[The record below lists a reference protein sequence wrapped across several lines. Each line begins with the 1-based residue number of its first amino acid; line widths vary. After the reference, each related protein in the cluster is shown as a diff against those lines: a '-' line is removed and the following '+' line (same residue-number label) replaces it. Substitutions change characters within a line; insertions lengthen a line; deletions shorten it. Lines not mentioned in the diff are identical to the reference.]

1 VCCTEQKA
9 YLSGQSQ
16 DQNDTRNGSD
26 KSGPFPKASNQPWLE
41 NNLEFPAMFDK
52 LRISLLRSASLLLLA
67 VSSSAAPVPF
77 KRAIELAIRNSTSMT
92 AADADVTRTIW
103 AYQETRDQYVP
114 QVYFG
119 SGLAYS
125 FGFPLGEPS
134 IFKVSS
140 TSLLWN
146 PAQREFIRGARSEMR
161 AAGQSKEDKKNQVIL
176 ETALCYSELDKN
188 QASINILRQQEDAAL
203 RFESIEQQRIE
214 AGVDPAIELTRAKLN
229 TARIRLK
236 IAELVAGAD
245 TLRVRLSQLTGL
257 PAREFETI
265 TESIPP
271 LPDVS
276 QDEDLAARAITSS
289 PTVKLAQE
297 AAAAKLFQARG
308 EHKQLYPA
316 VDLVGQ
322 YAIFSKFNN
331 YDLYY
336 KTFKRNNGALGVEI
350 RFPFLNKG
358 QKDRSESAYA
368 EALRAR
374 KDADAAKEQVSTETL
389 KLQRT
394 VAQLS
399 AGRDVA
405 KLEYELAQNTTQ
417 AMQARVDAGQ
427 ATLRDQ
433 QQTQLDE
440 NDKYSA
446 LLDATYELE
455 KAQMQLLKQTG
466 DLEKWALSK

>member
-1 VCCTEQKA
+1 MLL
-9 YLSGQSQ
+9 LS
-16 DQNDTRNGSD
+16 
-26 KSGPFPKASNQPWLE
+26 L
-41 NNLEFPAMFDK
+41 
-52 LRISLLRSASLLLLA
+52 ISL
-67 VSSSAAPVPF
+67 VPFLSFAEPITF
-77 KRAIELAIRNSTSMT
+77 KRAIESAIRNSTAIA
-92 AADADVTRTIW
+92 AADADVRRTE
-103 AYQETRDQYVP
+103 AGYLETRAQYVP

-140 TSLLWN
+140 TSLLFN
-146 PAQREFIRGARSEMR
+146 PAQREFIRAARSDLR
-161 AAGQSKEDKKNQVIL
+161 AANLSRAEKRNDVIL
-176 ETALCYSELDKN
+176 ETALSYSELDKN
-188 QASINILRQQEDAAL
+188 QSSINILRQQEDAAL
-203 RFESIEQQRIE
+203 KFEQIEQQRIQ
-214 AGVDPAIELTRAKLN
+214 AGVDPQVELTRARLN

-257 PAREFETI
+257 PAREFETV
-265 TESIPP
+265 TESIPT
-271 LPDVS
+271 LPEIS
-276 QDEDLAARAITSS
+276 QADDLSTRAISVS
-289 PTVKLAQE
+289 PAVKSAQE
-297 AAAAKLFQARG
+297 LAAAKLFQARG

-322 YAIFSKFNN
+322 YARFTKYNN
-331 YDLYY
+331 YDQYY

-358 QKDRSESAYA
+358 QKDHSEAAYA
-368 EALRAR
+368 DALRSR
-374 KDADAAKEQVSTETL
+374 KDVDAAKEQVSTETL
-389 KLQRT
+389 KLQRS

-399 AGRDVA
+399 AAREVA
-405 KLEYELAQNTTQ
+405 KLEYELAQNNTEAVRTKL
-417 AMQARVDAGQ
+417 DAGQ

-433 QQTQLDE
+433 QQAQLDE
-440 NDKYSA
+440 NDKYSS